1 VKSKTVAYWV
11 TTTPLALELLVGS
24 VLDLTR
30 RPYAVGL
37 MTHLGYPIYMLTILG
52 IWKLL
57 GAIAVLAPG
66 YPRLK
71 EWAYAGTIFNMTGA
85 VVSHVVCGDGVG
97 GFLVPASFAGLAIAS
112 WALRSPDRA
121 LQGQRRGPHR

>member
-1 VKSKTVAYWV
+1 MKSKTVAYWV

-85 VVSHVVCGDGVG
+85 VVSHIVCGDGVS
-97 GFLVPASFAGLAIAS
+97 GFLVPALFAVLAIAS